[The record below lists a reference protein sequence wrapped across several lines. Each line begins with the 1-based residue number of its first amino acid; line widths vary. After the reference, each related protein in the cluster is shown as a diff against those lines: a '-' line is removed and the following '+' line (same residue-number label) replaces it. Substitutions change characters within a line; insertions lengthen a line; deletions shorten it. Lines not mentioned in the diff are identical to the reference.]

1 VVFCIIHSVFIHIC
15 FVVSSCFFSMLLV
28 FIYAYWCQT
37 RFFSYQIMLVSFNST
52 TMRVTYGT
60 GTANPSRSPEFIPD
74 FRRIRVARSL
84 VSCAMFY
91 RLLFLFCPF
100 SLGHCIICHSSIY
113 DFSLPPLEWV
123 SDCLTPIQQ
132 FFSYIMASQFSMR
145 WWWGSLYTR
154 PTRWVG
160 FV

>member
-1 VVFCIIHSVFIHIC
+1 MVFCIIHSVFIHIC

-91 RLLFLFCPF
+91 RLLFLLLSFFAWPLYHLSF
-100 SLGHCIICHSSIY
+100 FHLRLLITSLGVS
-113 DFSLPPLEWV
+113 EWLFNAN
-123 SDCLTPIQQ
+123 SAIFQLYHGKLI
-132 FFSYIMASQFSMR
+132 FNEMMMR
-145 WWWGSLYTR
+145 FALY
-154 PTRWVG
+154 
-160 FV
+160 